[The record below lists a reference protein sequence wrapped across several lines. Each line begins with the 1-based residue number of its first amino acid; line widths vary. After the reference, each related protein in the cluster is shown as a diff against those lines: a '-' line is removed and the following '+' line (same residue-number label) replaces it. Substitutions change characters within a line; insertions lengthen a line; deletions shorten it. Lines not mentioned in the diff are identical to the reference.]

1 MKFISIYL
9 IYFFFF
15 SNELNLLNLS
25 KRSSTKNN
33 HTWELYLKLVNNFV
47 NISSTKQIF
56 NIT

>member
-9 IYFFFF
+9 IFFF

-25 KRSSTKNN
+25 KRSSTKNI